1 MAKEAAEDKTAVE
14 QAKADV
20 QTMQSQVA
28 QDKAD
33 VEQTKTSFTI
43 TAQQAIADVNNA
55 GQTQV
60 DRVEDTG
67 DAAVQ
72 EVNTAKTQ
80 AVQAVNSAGA
90 AQVEAVK
97 AEGDT
102 QVSRVQE
109 AAQKIVADR
118 EQIQQNAQD
127 VTDIQQELVLKA
139 PAIIQSASGNP
150 AIVQDSSEAPIQDLT
165 MQGWTEQAST
175 TGKNLFDIST
185 DKQIGYGIGEVG
197 GAFRLNATNTTDFAS
212 WIKDCSNLAGQQIA
226 IRADSE
232 AKIRFIVI
240 FINSSNIVLE
250 KYNDTSPGEFG
261 FYTTTVPQDA
271 EKLCISIL
279 DNDAYNSTLLKIQV
293 EKGSVFTSHE
303 PYTGG
308 APSPSPDYPQ
318 EIVSAGDWDGE
329 NEKYGYEIKIAGKN
343 ILDFS
348 KTQDITNWVASVIQT
363 GYSDF
368 PVYVGVGKAVTISI
382 PEKLNTGIILYV
394 GVVLR
399 KQSTITQWMY
409 HRNEENLIRRVITVT
424 AVEDYIW
431 IRCITQAISTAFQ
444 ENFGQLMIE
453 YGTEATAYEPY
464 KSQDITLTSDRPLTE
479 WDRLEKRNGQWGWV
493 YKSFEIVLDGNDD
506 EKWGVYAIYSGFS
519 VQRLPQVMLR
529 REGFSETIKIETAA
543 GTPKDYAIVVGYN
556 NIGLYVVNSP
566 IFDSG
571 KDDSGLDEW
580 KAWLRNNP
588 IRLMTYLDEETF
600 TPLQDS
606 EQAALNALHSNY
618 PTTILSNEQNCDMS
632 LSYIADTANYINKA
646 IHGAIQASIANNL
659 LSANSTQA
667 LSAKMG
673 AELNSR
679 IEALEE

>member
-1 MAKEAAEDKTAVE
+1 
-14 QAKADV
+14 
-20 QTMQSQVA
+20 
-28 QDKAD
+28 
-33 VEQTKTSFTI
+33 
-43 TAQQAIADVNNA
+43 
-55 GQTQV
+55 
-60 DRVEDTG
+60 
-67 DAAVQ
+67 
-72 EVNTAKTQ
+72 
-80 AVQAVNSAGA
+80 
-90 AQVEAVK
+90 
-97 AEGDT
+97 
-102 QVSRVQE
+102 
-109 AAQKIVADR
+109 
-118 EQIQQNAQD
+118 
-127 VTDIQQELVLKA
+127 
-139 PAIIQSASGNP
+139 
-150 AIVQDSSEAPIQDLT
+150 
-165 MQGWTEQAST
+165 
-175 TGKNLFDIST
+175 
-185 DKQIGYGIGEVG
+185 
-197 GAFRLNATNTTDFAS
+197 
-212 WIKDCSNLAGQQIA
+212 
-226 IRADSE
+226 
-232 AKIRFIVI
+232 
-240 FINSSNIVLE
+240 
-250 KYNDTSPGEFG
+250 
-261 FYTTTVPQDA
+261 
-271 EKLCISIL
+271 
-279 DNDAYNSTLLKIQV
+279 
-293 EKGSVFTSHE
+293 
-303 PYTGG
+303 
-308 APSPSPDYPQ
+308 
-318 EIVSAGDWDGE
+318 
-329 NEKYGYEIKIAGKN
+329 
-343 ILDFS
+343 
-348 KTQDITNWVASVIQT
+348 
-363 GYSDF
+363 
-368 PVYVGVGKAVTISI
+368 
-382 PEKLNTGIILYV
+382 
-394 GVVLR
+394 
-399 KQSTITQWMY
+399 
-409 HRNEENLIRRVITVT
+409 
-424 AVEDYIW
+424 
-431 IRCITQAISTAFQ
+431 
-444 ENFGQLMIE
+444 MIE